1 MPRALFAYALVGAA
15 VGLLAAAITG
25 ALRLFSRLFLGDWL
39 GYFPPG
45 PSGEGGLSQVFL
57 SPFPWLGLVGFPLIY
72 LLASLIGSNQGLS
85 RLLLEKRGMPLEV
98 VAQLRYVAG
107 SLLELG
113 AGSVLGREAPMAVL
127 GHGLGRGVRTPE
139 NRALAHAGLAAG
151 LAAAFHAPLAGALF
165 SIELFY
171 RDLGMEA
178 RHLTPAL
185 IGAFSG
191 FAVYGAF
198 FGYDPLLALHPG
210 RIEGREMIAALLL
223 GALIGGLVNVWAQLF
238 AWLRKEARVLPYWG
252 RHAFLGLVL
261 GALVLVLPEALGDGL
276 GWLEVFAGPL
286 VPAGAVAVVF
296 LARFFLTA
304 LFLALGG
311 YGGPF
316 TPSLVL
322 GGLLGAALAR
332 GLPAPL
338 DPGVMA
344 LAGGAAWIAGAVRT
358 PLGAVALAGELAGY
372 RVLPAVLLSAALGFY
387 LSRETLLP
395 EAESG

>member
-1 MPRALFAYALVGAA
+1 M
-15 VGLLAAAITG
+15 
-25 ALRLFSRLFLGDWL
+25 
-39 GYFPPG
+39 
-45 PSGEGGLSQVFL
+45 
-57 SPFPWLGLVGFPLIY
+57 
-72 LLASLIGSNQGLS
+72 
-85 RLLLEKRGMPLEV
+85 
-98 VAQLRYVAG
+98 
-107 SLLELG
+107 
-113 AGSVLGREAPMAVL
+113 
-127 GHGLGRGVRTPE
+127 
-139 NRALAHAGLAAG
+139 
-151 LAAAFHAPLAGALF
+151 
-165 SIELFY
+165 
-171 RDLGMEA
+171 
-178 RHLTPAL
+178 
-185 IGAFSG
+185 
-191 FAVYGAF
+191 
-198 FGYDPLLALHPG
+198 
-210 RIEGREMIAALLL
+210 L

-372 RVLPAVLLSAALGFY
+372 RVLPAVLLSTALGFY